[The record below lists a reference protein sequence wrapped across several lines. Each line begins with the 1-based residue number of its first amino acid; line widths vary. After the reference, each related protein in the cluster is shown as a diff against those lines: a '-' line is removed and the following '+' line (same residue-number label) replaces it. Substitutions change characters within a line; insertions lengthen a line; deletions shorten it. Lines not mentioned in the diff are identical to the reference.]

1 MRVFAFQ
8 SPRALFVFGLSVR
21 RKWGAALQHP
31 AQIFP
36 NPDRWLLLVNTFRT
50 VPHSERTEPNGA
62 KSQYSVC
69 SFSHHALSRA
79 SRVAV
84 ELLPSIRRGT
94 PPPLWMGLEGG
105 CLGDHGLAW
114 VGRQEFPTRPTQPV
128 ALPKGQAGLPSQGQR
143 AGHGSEPCQLL
154 SSLGEQGVC
163 IFRAGLQGLCKSRG
177 EQLCCKRRHIRDRLQ
192 SASVGSHSVQAD
204 FRVGHESRMH
214 GMTLG

>member
-1 MRVFAFQ
+1 MRVFALQ

-36 NPDRWLLLVNTFRT
+36 NPNRWLLLVNTFRT

-114 VGRQEFPTRPTQPV
+114 VGRQEFPTRPYPTSRS
-128 ALPKGQAGLPSQGQR
+128 AQR
-143 AGHGSEPCQLL
+143 AGRLALPGAAGRAWLRAMSAAQQ
-154 SSLGEQGVC
+154 SG
-163 IFRAGLQGLCKSRG
+163 RAGCVHL
-177 EQLCCKRRHIRDRLQ
+177 
-192 SASVGSHSVQAD
+192 
-204 FRVGHESRMH
+204 
-214 GMTLG
+214 

>member
-8 SPRALFVFGLSVR
+8 SPRALFVFGPSVR

-36 NPDRWLLLVNTFRT
+36 NPNRWLLLVNTFRT

-143 AGHGSEPCQLL
+143 AGHGSESHVSC
-154 SSLGEQGVC
+154 SAVWESRVCASLGQV
-163 IFRAGLQGLCKSRG
+163 FRDFAKVEVSS
-177 EQLCCKRRHIRDRLQ
+177 KRRHIRDRLQ